1 MPFHDREILET
12 FRMVEA
18 ETLDIRT
25 TTLGISLRNC
35 ARGSVRQTAAA
46 VRERILGAGQRL
58 VETAEQV
65 EAAYGIPVIN
75 KRVAVTPVALLGDS
89 VKEDDLTPIARA
101 MDDAAREI
109 GVDYC
114 GGFSA
119 LVQQGTTLGDRRL
132 IGSIAEALATTER
145 VCSSVNV
152 GTTRAGINFDACVQM
167 ARVIKATAEL
177 TADRQG
183 VGCAKLVVFMN
194 AVEDN
199 PFIAGAMHGVG
210 MPDEVINC
218 GVSGPGVVRSV
229 LEAVGPE
236 ADLGAVSEA
245 IKKAAFK
252 ITRMGELVGRET
264 ARRLGVPFGVVDLSL
279 APTPAKGDSIA
290 EIIESFGLERCGAPG
305 SILALA
311 ILNDAVKKGGAMAAT
326 RVGGLSGA
334 FIPVSED
341 MGMVRAVAEGALSY
355 EKLEAMTAV
364 CSVGIDMV
372 AIPGDVSVETIAA
385 MLGDEMAIGMINNK
399 TTAVRLLPIPGKRE
413 GDSVDYGGLLGV
425 AQVMP
430 INRFR
435 ADGLVARGGQV
446 PPPLNALT
454 N

>member
-12 FRMVEA
+12 FRMVET

-35 ARGSVRQTAAA
+35 VRSSVAATADA
-46 VRERILGAGQRL
+46 VRERILRAGSKL

-65 EAAYGIPVIN
+65 EAAYGIPIVN
-75 KRVAVTPVALLGDS
+75 KRVAVTPVALIADS
-89 VKEDDLTPIARA
+89 VAEDDLVPIARA
-101 MDDAAREI
+101 MDEAAREI

-132 IGSIAEALATTER
+132 IASIPEALSSTER
-145 VCSSVNV
+145 VCASVNV
-152 GTTRAGINFDACVQM
+152 GTTRAGINFDACIQM
-167 ARVIKATAEL
+167 ARVIKETAER
-177 TADRQG
+177 TADRNG
-183 VGCAKLVVFMN
+183 IGCAKLVVFMN

-229 LEAVGPE
+229 LQALGEK
-236 ADLGAVSEA
+236 ADLGAVAEA
-245 IKKAAFK
+245 IKKTAFQ

-264 ARRLGVPFGVVDLSL
+264 ARRLGVPFGAVDLSL

-290 EIIESFGLERCGAPG
+290 EIIECFGLERCGAPG
-305 SILALA
+305 TILALA
-311 ILNDAVKKGGAMAAT
+311 ILNDAVKKGGVMAAA

-341 MGMVRAVAEGALSY
+341 MGMVRAVVDGALSY

-364 CSVGIDMV
+364 CSVGLDMV
-372 AIPGDVSVETIAA
+372 AVPGDVSVETIAA

-399 TTAVRLLPIPGKRE
+399 TTAVRLLPIPGKKAGE
-413 GDSVDYGGLLGV
+413 SVNFGGLLGV

-430 INRFR
+430 INRFSAAR
-435 ADGLVARGGQV
+435 LVQRGGHV

>member
-12 FRMVEA
+12 FRMVDA

-25 TTLGISLRNC
+25 TTLGLSLRNC
-35 ARGSVRQTAAA
+35 ARGTVRETAAA
-46 VRERILGAGQRL
+46 VRERILAAGRDLVKTAEL
-58 VETAEQV
+58 VEAS
-65 EAAYGIPVIN
+65 YGIPVIN

-89 VKEDDLTPIARA
+89 VAEEDLTPIAQA
-101 MDDAAREI
+101 MDEAAREI

-132 IGSIAEALATTER
+132 IASIAESLASTER

-167 ARVIKATAEL
+167 AHVIKQTAER
-177 TADRQG
+177 TADRSG
-183 VGCAKLVVFMN
+183 IGCAKLVVFMN

-210 MPDEVINC
+210 LPDEVINC

-229 LEAVGPE
+229 LEAVGPD
-236 ADLGAVSEA
+236 ADLGALAEA
-245 IKKAAFK
+245 IKKTAFK

-264 ARRLGVPFGVVDLSL
+264 ALRLGIPFGVVDLSL
-279 APTPAKGDSIA
+279 APTPAPGDSIA
-290 EIIESFGLERCGAPG
+290 EIIEGFGLERCGAPG

-311 ILNDAVKKGGAMAAT
+311 ILNDAVKKGGAMAAA

-341 MGMVRAVAEGALSY
+341 MGMVRAVADGALTY

-372 AIPGDVSVETIAA
+372 AIPGDVSEETIAA

-399 TTAVRLLPIPGKRE
+399 TTAVRLLPIPGKQA
-413 GDSVDYGGLLGV
+413 GDSVDFGGLLGV

-430 INRFR
+430 VNRFR
-435 ADGLVARGGQV
+435 ADGLVRRGGQV